1 LTLVTRWLRDHVG
14 GLDAMAERNRRKAA
28 LLYDVI
34 DASPEFYRGHSQPAS
49 RSLMNV
55 TFRLPTEDLERRFL
69 AEASEQGLR
78 ELRGHRSVGG
88 VRASIYNA
96 MPLEGVERLAAF
108 MRAFAAR

>member
-1 LTLVTRWLRDHVG
+1 
-14 GLDAMAERNRRKAA
+14 MKAG

-34 DASPEFYRGHSQPAS
+34 DDLPEFYRGHAEVGS

-55 TFRLPTEDLERRFL
+55 TFRLASDDLERRFL
-69 AEASEQGLR
+69 EDANEQGLQ

-96 MPLEGVERLAAF
+96 MPLEGVERLAEF
-108 MRAFAAR
+108 MRAFASR